1 MERKTF
7 LKNCGLACF
16 SASLLSSLLDSC
28 SGSKIITGQIENSNL
43 LVPVASFELN
53 DISFRKYVIVS
64 PDELKY
70 PICIYRFSETEYT
83 ALLMRCTHQGTQLE
97 VFGDRLEC
105 PAHGSEFNDKG
116 VVMEGP
122 AERNLRTFPVTIQK
136 NQLYISLK

>member
-7 LKNCGLACF
+7 LKSCGLACL
-16 SASLLSSLLDSC
+16 SATLLSSLLDSC
-28 SGSKIITGQIENSNL
+28 SGSKIITGKIEDSNL
-43 LVPVASFELN
+43 LVPVTSFELN
-53 DISFRKYVIVS
+53 NNSFRKYVIAS
-64 PDELKY
+64 PEELKY
-70 PICIYRFSETEYT
+70 PICIYRFSESKYK
-83 ALLMRCTHQGTQLE
+83 ALLMCCTHQGAKLE

-122 AERNLRTFPVTIQK
+122 AETNLRTFPVTIQK